1 VLPVPQSGLLAQA
14 SGSGVHELHPAFV
27 LAFRPAPGVDM
38 IVALRRV
45 LKFAGRY
52 CGLRCIAIREV
63 AGLGAEVPT
72 RRDLFAI
79 EPATPAGGLI
89 GIAVQVERPCR
100 HRGSTITVIVEGKGP
115 HAAALECANCGAFRQ
130 WLARECCV
138 FLAEV
143 ITRYGRP
150 TEPIR
155 IFEQVRRSP

>member
-1 VLPVPQSGLLAQA
+1 
-14 SGSGVHELHPAFV
+14 V

-38 IVALRRV
+38 IAALRRV

-100 HRGSTITVIVEGKGP
+100 HCGSTITVIVEGKGP